1 MLKERIMLILGFIGL
16 LVYLSPLVILG
27 EGSHVRI
34 HDNLDSNVIWYKTLV
49 ESGKIFAENN
59 AQIPNMMNGLPR
71 AALDS
76 EWNVYVLLFYLFEP
90 FTVFTINT
98 FLMRFIAF
106 IGMYLLL
113 KKHIFRNQEVSPF
126 ITVGVT
132 LGFSILP
139 FWPFGA
145 LSIAGIPLALYAF
158 LNIRSRESSWK
169 DWLIIVLIPFY
180 SLLVLS
186 FSFFIGLM
194 GVLWLTDWIRKR
206 KANWKMFTAIILM
219 GIIYLMKQ
227 YRLVTGMLFGQDFT
241 PHREEFSRGHK
252 NFPDTLE
259 LFWENFTTAHTHSES
274 LHQPIILYA
283 VVIGLILLIGSWI
296 KHRWKK
302 DINALHFT
310 VTEKLLPF
318 LLFLI
323 VIFSFWYSLWYWE
336 GMRVLKDA
344 HSLFNTFNFGR
355 VHLLN
360 AVLWYIIF
368 AISLAVIS
376 KRIRYGH
383 WLVPVL
389 IICQL
394 VVLANEHHELKYR
407 SIDYPSYEEFY
418 SEGLFEDIKDYIGE
432 DPKDYRVVSIGMHPA
447 IAQYNG
453 MYTLDIYATMYP
465 LSYKHQFRDIIA
477 GELEKNESLKDYYDT
492 WGGRVYVYL
501 DEIGENYLLTKDKDK
516 KIKDLDFG
524 TEAFKEMGG
533 DYILSAAELENAEES
548 NLELLEVFENED
560 SPWRIFLYEPAS

>member
-1 MLKERIMLILGFIGL
+1 MLKERILLIIGCIGL

-34 HDNLDSNVIWYKTLV
+34 HDNLDSNLIWYKTLV
-49 ESGKIFAENN
+49 ESGKIFAEND

-71 AALDS
+71 VSLDS

-90 FTVFTINT
+90 FTVITINA

-106 IGMYLLL
+106 IGMFLLL
-113 KKHIFRNQEVSPF
+113 KTHIFRKQEVSPV
-126 ITVGVT
+126 ITVGSA
-132 LGFSILP
+132 LAFSILP

-158 LNIRSRESSWK
+158 LNIRNREPSFK

-186 FSFFIGLM
+186 FSFFLGLM

-206 KANWKMFTAIILM
+206 NVNWKMFTALLLM
-219 GIIYLMKQ
+219 GSIYLLKQ
-227 YRLVTGMLFGQDFT
+227 YRLVTGMLFGQGFT

-252 NFPDTLE
+252 NFPDTLG
-259 LFWENFTTAHTHSES
+259 LFWKNFTTAHTHSES
-274 LHQPIILYA
+274 LHQHVILYVA
-283 VVIGLILLIGSWI
+283 VFALVLLIGSWI
-296 KHRWKK
+296 RQRWKK
-302 DINALHFT
+302 DQYSLTFSQM
-310 VTEKLLPF
+310 EKSLPF

-344 HSLFNTFNFGR
+344 HQLFNTFNFGR

-368 AISLAVIS
+368 AIALAIIS
-376 KRIRYGH
+376 RRIKYSQ

-394 VVLANEHHELKYR
+394 AVLANEHHELKYR
-407 SIDYPSYEEFY
+407 SIDYPSFEEFY
-418 SEGLFEDIKDYIGE
+418 SEGLFDDIKAYIGE
-432 DPKDYRVVSIGMHPA
+432 EPSDYRVVSVGMHPA
-447 IAQYNG
+447 MAQYNG

-465 LSYKHQFRDIIA
+465 LSYKHEFRNLIS
-477 GELEKNESLKDYYDT
+477 GELEKNEALKDYYDT

-501 DEIGENYLLTKDKDK
+501 DEIGENYLLTKDKNK
-516 KIKDLDFG
+516 KVENLDFG
-524 TEAFKEMGG
+524 TEAFKELGG
-533 DYILSAAELENAEES
+533 DYILSAAELENAEE
-548 NLELLEVFENED
+548 NDLELLEIFEKKD
-560 SPWRIFLYEPAS
+560 SPWRIFLYAPAS